1 MKALNQSWGRPLVL
15 ALAGLVLLVQ
25 GCSPMLPAKTQA
37 EMAMEEPLQPL
48 TLGPGDVIDVKH
60 FYLPE
65 LDESQIVR
73 PDGRLTLPL
82 IGEVSVTGKTP
93 TQLEKELVQRYLA
106 HLRDP
111 HLTVLVRRVYNNRV
125 WVTGEV
131 KRPGP
136 VQINGPL
143 TLLEALTEVGGHT
156 RPTADLRQVL
166 VVRQREGRHYGC
178 LVNVQE
184 ILQGKAGEQFYLQPR
199 DVVYVPPTR
208 ITKANDWVDQ
218 YINKMVP
225 QTRTLFIYPIGPGN
239 AGSVG
244 IDTTSR

>member
-1 MKALNQSWGRPLVL
+1 MH
-15 ALAGLVLLVQ
+15 
-25 GCSPMLPAKTQA
+25 PAKTQA
-37 EMAMEEPLQPL
+37 EMAAEPPLQPL
-48 TLGPGDVIDVKH
+48 TLGPGDVIDIKH
-60 FYLPE
+60 FYVPE

-73 PDGRLTLPL
+73 PDGCLTLPL

-93 TQLEKELVQRYLA
+93 VQLEKELARRYLA
-106 HLRDP
+106 HLKEP

-143 TLLEALTEVGGHT
+143 TLLEALTEVGGPI

-166 VVRQREGRHYGC
+166 VVRQRDGRHYGC
-178 LVNVQE
+178 LVNVKE
-184 ILQGKAGEQFYLQPR
+184 TLQGMAGEQFYLQPR

-225 QTRTLFIYPIGPGN
+225 QTRTIFLYPIGPGN

-244 IDTTSR
+244 VDTTSR